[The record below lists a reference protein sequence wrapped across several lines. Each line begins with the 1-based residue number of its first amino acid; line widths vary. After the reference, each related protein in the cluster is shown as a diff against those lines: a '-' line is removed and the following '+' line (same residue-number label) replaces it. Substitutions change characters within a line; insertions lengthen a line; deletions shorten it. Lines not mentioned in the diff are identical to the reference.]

1 MVGWDLALRE
11 IGSSLDVVACTV
23 VSGRE
28 IIERPS
34 KKLKEKERKR
44 KKKIGARIDPSR
56 DSVRF

>member
-34 KKLKEKERKR
+34 KKKRER

>member
-34 KKLKEKERKR
+34 KKKR
-44 KKKIGARIDPSR
+44 EKKIEARIDPSR